1 MKYTS
6 LYKKKSV
13 ELGNEIASGGE
24 GSVYDVQG
32 NDAVVAKI
40 YNSHS
45 RTSEREKKLRVI
57 IEKKL
62 PFKEVYNKKIALPLD
77 ILYDEN
83 GAFAGY
89 VMPKINGK
97 PIKTTIFSKKRIEK
111 SFPNLSRIDLVDI
124 CISFLEQIKYLHSK
138 NMLIGDINPNNMLID
153 TTDPTKT
160 WLIDCD
166 SFQVDDLPCPVGT
179 DAFTPPNLQGKNFK
193 NTLRNKEDEYFSMA
207 IMLFMILMPGKH
219 PYSQIDGSSP
229 DQNIKTMN
237 FPYPFEQGEKMDNV
251 PKGYWGVIWTHF
263 TRRLRETFYE
273 TFKLNKRFP
282 PHHWIDVLKKYRYS
296 IEQGYYTNDIYPA
309 YYKPLGKDIVT
320 QECAGC
326 GITIEISKRYLD
338 FLLNEGKQPLCALCK
353 VRYIDA
359 MALSKK
365 ARQKSSKTRISNAA
379 SHTQSLAN
387 NQNYA
392 RVQAP
397 QYNSSASQPH
407 NMQKRTAG
415 APIRFNPPSEVIA
428 TKKDHVNGYDTI
440 LRTGRRIHIHSRDSI
455 NDIYDALKS
464 IASSVGA
471 NALIN
476 VQYDSYTGSEGNYF
490 YTIHH
495 ISGEFAVIGK
505 VRINGACSTDDLPDI
520 QKNIELIE
528 EYLKKEKEKPFRK
541 AVLISTVLT
550 GGATWFIGDKIDYHF
565 NGTLIFGL
573 AIGYLVLIFFLYL
586 FYNNKD
592 HDAYI
597 TS

>member
-24 GSVYDVQG
+24 GGVYSIRG

-40 YNSHS
+40 YNTRS
-45 RTSEREKKLRVI
+45 RTPEREKKLRVI
-57 IEKKL
+57 IDKKL
-62 PFKEVYNKKIALPLD
+62 PFKEVYSKKIALPLD

-111 SFPNLSRIDLVDI
+111 NFPSHTRIDLIDI

-138 NMLIGDINPNNMLID
+138 NMLIGDINPNNILID
-153 TTDPTKT
+153 ATDPTKT

-193 NTLRNKEDEYFSMA
+193 YTLRSKEDEYFSMA

-219 PYSQIDGSSP
+219 PFSQIDGSSP

-263 TRRLRETFYE
+263 TRRLRQAFYE
-273 TFKLNKRFP
+273 TFKQNKRFP
-282 PHHWIDVLKKYRYS
+282 PSQWIDILKKYRYS
-296 IEQGYYTNDIYPA
+296 IEHGYCTNDIFPA
-309 YYKPLGKDIVT
+309 YYKPLGKDILK
-320 QECAGC
+320 QQCAGC
-326 GITIEISKRYLD
+326 GITIEISKKYLEQ
-338 FLLNEGKQPLCALCK
+338 LVAQGKQPLCALCK

-359 MALSKK
+359 VSLSKK
-365 ARQKSSKTRISNAA
+365 ARRNTSTINRNGAVLHSQNPTSSQTYSCI
-379 SHTQSLAN
+379 
-387 NQNYA
+387 
-392 RVQAP
+392 QAP
-397 QYNSSASQPH
+397 QYNSSSTQNH
-407 NMQKRTAG
+407 STQQKPG
-415 APIRFNPPSEVIA
+415 KAPIRFDPPPEVIA
-428 TKKDHVNGYDTI
+428 TKKSKVNGYETI
-440 LRTGRRIHIHSRDSI
+440 LATGRRIHVHSSESI
-455 NDIYDALKS
+455 NSIYESLKS
-464 IASSVGA
+464 LAASIGA

-476 VQYDSYTGSEGNYF
+476 VQYEKYTGNMGNYF

-505 VRINGACSTDDLPDI
+505 VRVNGQYSTNDLPDI
-520 QKNIELIE
+520 QKNIEFRE
-528 EYLKKEKEKPFRK
+528 EQLKKEKEKPFRN
-541 AVLISTVLT
+541 AVVTSTVLT
-550 GGATWFIGDKIDYHF
+550 GGATWFIGDMIDYHF
-565 NGTLIFGL
+565 NGTLLFMI
-573 AIGYLVLIFFLYL
+573 AIGYLILIFFSYL
-586 FYNNKD
+586 FYNNSD
-592 HDAYI
+592 FDMYI